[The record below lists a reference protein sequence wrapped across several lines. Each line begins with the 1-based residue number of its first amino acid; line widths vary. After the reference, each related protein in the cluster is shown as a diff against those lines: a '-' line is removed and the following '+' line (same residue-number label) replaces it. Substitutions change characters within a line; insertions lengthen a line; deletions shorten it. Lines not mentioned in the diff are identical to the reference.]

1 MEMSSEKQQLPKP
14 KRRWFQLRLRTL
26 LVLVTL
32 VCIALSI
39 YKPLMLHRK
48 AVRLINRNIGGF
60 ANIPHPNE
68 LFYDGGGSDDGAI
81 IQVGLVKIALLGSF
95 PEGGSLGFIPITG
108 DSTYPEQSG
117 NTSVNGYNYFSYSY
131 AEGQAECLFYEF
143 PFLCTKRT
151 IQINDQSFDITT
163 PTVVLV
169 DSNHKI
175 LYTYSR

>member
-1 MEMSSEKQQLPKP
+1 MSSEKKQIPKR
-14 KRRWFQLRLRTL
+14 KRRWFQLRLRTM

-32 VCIALSI
+32 VCIALGT
-39 YKPLMLHRK
+39 YKPLLLHRN
-48 AVRLINRNIGGF
+48 AVRLINRKAGSI
-60 ANIPHPNE
+60 AIIPHPNE
-68 LFYDGGGSDDGAI
+68 LHYYGGGSDDGAI
-81 IQVGLVKIALLGSF
+81 FQVGLIKIALLGSF
-95 PEGGSLGFIPITG
+95 PSEAGSAGFIPITE

-151 IQINDQSFDITT
+151 IQINDQSFDIAT

-175 LYTYSR
+175 LYSYSR

>member
-1 MEMSSEKQQLPKP
+1 MSSEEKQLTKR
-14 KRRWFQLRLRTL
+14 KRRWFQLRLRTM

-32 VCIALSI
+32 VCIALGT
-39 YKPLMLHRK
+39 YKPLLLHRK
-48 AVRLINRNIGGF
+48 AVRLINRNVGSF

-95 PEGGSLGFIPITG
+95 PEAGSGGFIPITE

-151 IQINDQSFDITT
+151 IQINDQSFDIAT